1 MRTLIVALICQ
12 SLFLSSAHG
21 QIGTGSVPKIS
32 TSGSL
37 GLQGSVGAG
46 FSDFSIKSPEE
57 TFRMDRGVFAA
68 IGIERAFNVMNLYLT
83 LTLSNM
89 QAEGLAN
96 YSYTNL
102 AQSQTYTATDVKF
115 KSNVLDLGLGLKLKL
130 IDHYWFR
137 PYVEAGGLGGYHT
150 ISYTSKTD
158 VLAGQ
163 GNEYKSKD
171 IVMGSGIYFE
181 GGLETMFSDK
191 FGVKLAA
198 RQSTYQT
205 KKLETLENRPLRFVV
220 ETYYFSLL
228 FGM

>member
-1 MRTLIVALICQ
+1 MG
-12 SLFLSSAHG
+12 S
-21 QIGTGSVPKIS
+21 GSVPKIS
-32 TSGSL
+32 SSASL

-46 FSDFSIKSPEE
+46 FSDFSVQSPDE
-57 TFRMDRGVFAA
+57 TFRLDRGIFAA
-68 IGIERAFNVMNLYLT
+68 VGIERGFNVMNLYLT

-130 IDHYWFR
+130 IDKYWFR
-137 PYVEAGGLGGYHT
+137 PYVEVGGLGGYHT
-150 ISYTSKTD
+150 ISYTSKMD
-158 VLAGQ
+158 VLAAQ

-171 IVMGSGIYFE
+171 VVMGSGYYGE
-181 GGLETMFSDK
+181 AGLEAMFSDK